1 MKAPLS
7 LSVAGPSA
15 RSHSPALAVAA
26 ILVVLQVGVTLL
38 RPWPLALAVD
48 YALGGRPLTGRLEF
62 LAGMKPAELLVLAA
76 AATVVLTVVDGL
88 LEMATLRIAEGAA
101 ERIGAG
107 LRATM
112 FERAMTRSLRWHDRM
127 RSGELVS
134 RLTTDVGRVLDG
146 VVALTTSFLPDVV
159 MLVGVLVLLLAFDP
173 GLLLIGLTVVPVLA
187 GLAVRQRARIREA
200 QQDARA
206 ESGRLAGST
215 TDLLRNVRAVQA
227 FGRIDHATEDFGQR
241 NRAVLDVEL
250 RAIRVDAR
258 WTPMADVLLSIG
270 AALVLVVGGMS
281 VLNGAMT
288 VGQLLVVTA
297 YLRDL
302 YSPVRG
308 LTRLSAVL
316 AKAGA
321 SATRVRE
328 VLDCDEAVTDRPG
341 AWTAPPLV
349 EDVRFEKVGFRYEP
363 NQPVLDDFNLRIAA
377 GETVCLIGPSG
388 IGKST
393 VLHLLL
399 RLYDVDAGRV
409 LIDGV
414 NVRYCK
420 QLTVRNRFAYVPQDP
435 WLLDATVAQNIAFG
449 NPAAT
454 HADVLEAGRAAQ
466 VDEFIGRL
474 PHGYDTSLGES
485 GVRLSGGQR
494 RRIAIARAVVSKAP
508 MVLLDEPTSSL
519 DPRSAAAVV
528 KAIQNA
534 TVHRTVLLVTHDREL
549 AAIADRVVTL
559 TRPDL
564 EDRSARPLV
573 IADLQERTGRGRG

>member
-1 MKAPLS
+1 MKWPLC

-15 RSHSPALAVAA
+15 RPHSLALGGAA
-26 ILVVLQVGVTLL
+26 GIVVLQVGLQLL
-38 RPWPLALAVD
+38 RPWPLAIAVD
-48 YALGGRPLTGRLEF
+48 YALGGKSVTGRLEF
-62 LAGMKPAELLVLAA
+62 LAGIEPAELLILAA
-76 AATVVLTVVDGL
+76 VATVFLTTVNGL
-88 LEMATLRIAEGAA
+88 LDMVSLRLAEGAA
-101 ERIGAG
+101 ERIGAD

-112 FERAMTRSLRWHDRM
+112 FERTMTRSLRWHDRM
-127 RSGELVS
+127 RSGELLS

-146 VVALTTSFLPDVV
+146 VIAIATSFLPDAV
-159 MLVGVLVLLLAFDP
+159 MLVSVLVLLLAFDP
-173 GLLLIGLTVVPVLA
+173 GLLLIGLLVIPLLA
-187 GLAVRQRARIREA
+187 ALAVRQRARIRA
-200 QQDARA
+200 VQQDARA
-206 ESGRLAGST
+206 ESGRMAGAT

-227 FGRIDHATEDFGQR
+227 FARTDHAMAAYGER
-241 NRAVLDVEL
+241 NQSVLDVEL

-270 AALVLVVGGMS
+270 SALVLVVGGLQVLDGAMS
-281 VLNGAMT
+281 VGE
-288 VGQLLVVTA
+288 LLVVTA

-321 SATRVRE
+321 SATRVQD
-328 VLDCDEAVTDRPG
+328 VLECDEAVTDKPG
-341 AWTAPPLV
+341 AWTAPALTQ
-349 EDVRFEKVGFRYEP
+349 DVRFEKVGFRYEP
-363 NQPVLDDFNLRIAA
+363 EQPVLDDFNLRIAA

-399 RLYDVDAGRV
+399 RLYEVNTGRV

-414 NVRYCK
+414 NVRYCD
-420 QLTVRNRFAYVPQDP
+420 QRTVRNRFAYVPQDP
-435 WLLDATVAQNIAFG
+435 WLLDATVAENIAFG

-454 HADVLEAGRAAQ
+454 RADVLEAGRTAQ

-474 PHGYDTSLGES
+474 PQGYDTSLGES

-494 RRIAIARAVVSKAP
+494 RRIAIARAAVSTAP
-508 MVLLDEPTSSL
+508 MLLLDEPTASL

-528 KAIQNA
+528 EAIRFA
-534 TVHRTVLLVTHDREL
+534 TSHRTVLLVTHDRGL

-559 TRPDL
+559 
-564 EDRSARPLV
+564 ARPS
-573 IADLQERTGRGRG
+573 ADRPIKISTSKEGG

>member
-7 LSVAGPSA
+7 LSVAGPA
-15 RSHSPALAVAA
+15 VRSHSPALAVAA
-26 ILVVLQVGVTLL
+26 ALVVLQVGVTLL

-62 LAGMKPAELLVLAA
+62 LAGMPPAELLILAA
-76 AATVVLTVVDGL
+76 AATVVLTVLDGL
-88 LEMATLRIAEGAA
+88 LEMATLRTAEGAA
-101 ERIGAG
+101 ERIGAA

-112 FERAMTRSLRWHDRM
+112 FERVMTRSLRWHDRM

-187 GLAVRQRARIREA
+187 GLAVRQRARIRAA
-200 QQDARA
+200 QQDART
-206 ESGRLAGST
+206 ESGRLAGAT

-227 FGRIDHATEDFGQR
+227 FARIDHATEDFGQR

-281 VLNGAMT
+281 VLNGAMS
-288 VGQLLVVTA
+288 VGGLLVVTA

-341 AWTAPPLV
+341 AWTAPPLAQ
-349 EDVRFEKVGFRYEP
+349 DIRFEKVGFWYEP
-363 NQPVLDDFNLRIAA
+363 DQPVLDDFNLRIAA

-399 RLYDVDAGRV
+399 RLYDVNSGKV

-454 HADVLEAGRAAQ
+454 RADVLEAGRTAQ

-474 PHGYDTSLGES
+474 PHGYETSLGES
-485 GVRLSGGQR
+485 GIRLSGGQR
-494 RRIAIARAVVSKAP
+494 RRIAIARAVVSMAP
-508 MVLLDEPTSSL
+508 MVLLDEPTASL

-564 EDRSARPLV
+564 EDRRAKPLV
-573 IADLQERTGRGRG
+573 IADLQEKTGGGRG

>member
-1 MKAPLS
+1 MKVPLS
-7 LSVAGPSA
+7 LSVAGPSV
-15 RSHSPALAVAA
+15 RSHSSALATAA
-26 ILVVLQVGVTLL
+26 TLVILQVGITLL
-38 RPWPLALAVD
+38 RPWPLALAID
-48 YALGGRPLTGRLEF
+48 HALGGKPLSGPLDF
-62 LAGMKPAELLVLAA
+62 LAGMQPARLLLLAA
-76 AATVVLTVVDGL
+76 AATVVLTTLDGL
-88 LEMATLRIAEGAA
+88 LDMATLRTAEGAA
-101 ERIGAG
+101 ERIGTA

-134 RLTTDVGRVLDG
+134 RLTTDVGRVMDG
-146 VVALTTSFLPDVV
+146 IVALTTSFLPDAV
-159 MLVGVLVLLLAFDP
+159 MLIGVLVLLLAFDP
-173 GLLLIGLTVVPVLA
+173 GLLAIGLAVVPVLA
-187 GLAVRQRARIREA
+187 GLAVRQRARIRAA

-206 ESGRLAGST
+206 ESGRLAGAS

-227 FGRIDHATEDFGQR
+227 FGRIDYAAEQFGRR
-241 NRAVLDVEL
+241 NKQVLDVEL

-258 WTPMADVLLSIG
+258 WTPVADVLLAIG
-270 AALVLVVGGMS
+270 AALVLVVGGTY
-281 VLNGAMT
+281 VLNGSMT
-288 VGQLLVVTA
+288 IGELLVVTA
-297 YLRDL
+297 YLRNL

-321 SATRVRE
+321 SASRVQE
-328 VLDCDEAVTDRPG
+328 VLDCDEAVTDRAG
-341 AWTAPPLV
+341 AWIAPPLV
-349 EDVRFEKVGFRYEP
+349 EDVRFENVEFRYEP
-363 NQPVLDDFNLRIAA
+363 GQPVLHDFTLRIAA

-388 IGKST
+388 VGKST

-399 RLYDVDAGRV
+399 RLYEVDSGRV

-414 NVRYCK
+414 DVRHCE
-420 QLTVRNRFAYVPQDP
+420 QLAVRNQFAYVPQDP
-435 WLLDATVAQNIAFG
+435 WLLDATVAENIAFG

-454 HADVLEAGRAAQ
+454 RADVLEAGRTAL

-508 MVLLDEPTSSL
+508 MLLLDEPTTSL
-519 DPRSAAAVV
+519 DPRSAEAVI
-528 KAIQNA
+528 KAIRSA
-534 TVHRTVLLVTHDREL
+534 TRHRTVLIATHDRNL

-559 TRPDL
+559 TRPNL
-564 EDRSARPLV
+564 PNGRAKASAT
-573 IADLQERTGRGRG
+573 ADLVETTGRGRR